1 MHHIA
6 YSDIMLPMSSGVAKK
21 NKRNIFLLK
30 ILSMLLR
37 KFKEKFKD
45 FFLLPRLIHNKTI
58 YVMLLKHVLDIYPKY
73 SFKRKQI
80 F

>member
-1 MHHIA
+1 
-6 YSDIMLPMSSGVAKK
+6 MLFG
-21 NKRNIFLLK
+21 
-30 ILSMLLR
+30 

-45 FFLLPRLIHNKTI
+45 FFLLPRLSHNKTI